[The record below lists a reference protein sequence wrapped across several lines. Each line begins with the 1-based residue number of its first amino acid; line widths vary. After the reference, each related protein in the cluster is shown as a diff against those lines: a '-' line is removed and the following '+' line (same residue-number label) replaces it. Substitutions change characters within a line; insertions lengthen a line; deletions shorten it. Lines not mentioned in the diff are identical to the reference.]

1 MTAPESARPFVPA
14 DFSVPGELVTAQFR
28 LEPLGP
34 QHNDGDY
41 EAWTSSMAHIRA
53 TPGFADWSWPK
64 EMTPEENL
72 GDLRRHAEDF
82 AGRTGFTYTV
92 LDPGG
97 RVVGCVYIYP
107 ARDEEGVPG
116 GEGSPGSEGAPSG
129 EGVPS
134 GEGALGGVLG
144 EEGAEAAGGTWGV
157 ADVRSWVRA
166 DRAELDVPLHAAV
179 SAWLAGAWPFA
190 EVRYAPRGGGGGGT
204 A

>member
-1 MTAPESARPFVPA
+1 MTAPGSARPFVPG

-34 QHNDGDY
+34 QHNDADY

-53 TPGFADWSWPK
+53 TPGFVGRSWPT

-107 ARDEEGVPG
+107 TEDH
-116 GEGSPGSEGAPSG
+116 
-129 EGVPS
+129 
-134 GEGALGGVLG
+134 
-144 EEGAEAAGGTWGV
+144 AAGV
-157 ADVRSWVRA
+157 AKVESWVRA
-166 DRAELDVPLHAAV
+166 DRAELDVPLHDAV
-179 SAWLAGAWPFA
+179 SAWLAAAWPFA
-190 EVRYAPRGGGGGGT
+190 EVRYAARGGGGGGT
-204 A
+204 ARAGA

>member
-1 MTAPESARPFVPA
+1 MTAPDTARPFVPG

-107 ARDEEGVPG
+107 ARDEEGALS
-116 GEGSPGSEGAPSG
+116 EEGAPSG
-129 EGVPS
+129 EG
-134 GEGALGGVLG
+134 
-144 EEGAEAAGGTWGV
+144 AGGTSGV

-166 DRAELDVPLHAAV
+166 DRAELDVPLHDAV
-179 SAWLAGAWPFA
+179 STWLASAWPFA
-190 EVRYAPRGGGGGGT
+190 EVRYAPRGGDGGGT
-204 A
+204 ARAGA

>member
-1 MTAPESARPFVPA
+1 MTAPDSARPFVPG

-64 EMTPEENL
+64 EMTSEENL

-82 AGRTGFTYTV
+82 AGRIGFTYTV

-107 ARDEEGVPG
+107 ARDEEG
-116 GEGSPGSEGAPSG
+116 A
-129 EGVPS
+129 PS
-134 GEGALGGVLG
+134 GEGALGGEGVVGG
-144 EEGAEAAGGTWGV
+144 EGVEAAGGTAGV

-166 DRAELDVPLHAAV
+166 DRAELDMPLHAAV

-190 EVRYAPRGGGGGGT
+190 EVRYAPRGGGGDGAARAGT
-204 A
+204 

>member
-1 MTAPESARPFVPA
+1 MTAPGSARPFVPG
-14 DFSVPGELVTAQFR
+14 DFAVPGELVTAQFR

-53 TPGFADWSWPK
+53 TPGFADWSWPT

-107 ARDEEGVPG
+107 ARDK
-116 GEGSPGSEGAPSG
+116 EGAP
-129 EGVPS
+129 
-134 GEGALGGVLG
+134 
-144 EEGAEAAGGTWGV
+144 
-157 ADVRSWVRA
+157 
-166 DRAELDVPLHAAV
+166 
-179 SAWLAGAWPFA
+179 
-190 EVRYAPRGGGGGGT
+190 GGGGR
-204 A
+204 